1 MQNIYKKNIENLNPY
16 IPREG
21 LKISEIF
28 QTTPPRK
35 KTMNYWLRKR
45 MKSRKILKYL
55 FWQKIFFEQTI
66 IVLKY
71 FEKLFKNAK

>member
-1 MQNIYKKNIENLNPY
+1 MQNIYTKNIENLNPY

-35 KTMNYWLRKR
+35 KNNELLAKKTHE
-45 MKSRKILKYL
+45 KS
-55 FWQKIFFEQTI
+55 
-66 IVLKY
+66 
-71 FEKLFKNAK
+71 